1 MSLATSSLSRP
12 TTRTHLAPWLRVSAA
27 VFAVAWGGNEFTPLL
42 VTYRLEEHLSAVTVN
57 VLLGAY
63 VVGIVPALL
72 IGGPLSDRYGR
83 RALAL
88 PAPVLALVGSA
99 VLAAGGGSTAQLFVG
114 RVFSGLAL
122 GLVMAVGTAW
132 IKELSLPPFDATADE
147 GAGARR
153 AALVLTIGFALGAAV
168 AAGIA
173 QSGTAPEVL
182 PYVVNVGLCILS
194 LALMWSAPETR
205 RRATAPARLR
215 DDLKIHAASHRRFV
229 FVVAPL
235 APWVFG
241 TAASAY
247 AILPVLFSAQ
257 VRGAEVGFAGLLCLI
272 ALGCGVAA
280 QSVVRSIDRAG
291 SARTIVVSFAT
302 TAVGLALAA
311 WASVTMLLPVAIVAA
326 AALGTAYGFLL
337 VTGLQEVQRI
347 AGPDDLAGLTAV
359 YYSLSYLGFFV
370 PALLASL
377 SPMIGYPILFAVGG
391 ALALVSLLATCAAH
405 RRYGVLPISPRRTPP
420 RRG

>member
-1 MSLATSSLSRP
+1 MSSATSSLPVSVPSASSRVL
-12 TTRTHLAPWLRVSAA
+12 LAPWLRVSAA

-42 VTYRLEEHLSAVTVN
+42 VTYRLEEHLSALTVN
-57 VLLGAY
+57 MLLGAY
-63 VVGIVPALL
+63 VLGIVPALL

-83 RALAL
+83 RTLAL
-88 PAPVLALVGSA
+88 PAPLLALAGSA
-99 VLAAGGGSTAQLFVG
+99 VLAAGGGSAGQLFVG

-132 IKELSLPPFDATADE
+132 IKELSLPPFDRRADE

-168 AAGIA
+168 AAAIA

-182 PYVVNVGLCILS
+182 PYLVNVALCAVA

-205 RRATAPARLR
+205 ARAATPGRLR
-215 DDLKIHAASHRRFV
+215 EDLAIPAAGHRRFL

-247 AILPVLFSAQ
+247 AILPVLFSSR
-257 VRGAEVGFAGLLCLI
+257 VPGFEVGFAGLLCLI
-272 ALGCGVAA
+272 ALGCGVGA
-280 QSVVRSIDRAG
+280 QTVVRRIDRAG
-291 SARTIVVSFAT
+291 SARTIVVSFAA

-311 WASVTMLLPVAIVAA
+311 WAALSMLLPVAIVAA

-370 PALLASL
+370 PAALASL
-377 SPMIGYPILFAVGG
+377 SPLIGYPLLFVAGG
-391 ALALVSLLATCAAH
+391 LLALVSLLATIGAH
-405 RRYGVLPISPRRTPP
+405 RRY
-420 RRG
+420 

>member
-1 MSLATSSLSRP
+1 MSLSTSSLP
-12 TTRTHLAPWLRVSAA
+12 TAETAATAARLHIAPWLRVSAA

-42 VTYRLEEHLSAVTVN
+42 VTYRMDEHLSALTVN
-57 VLLGAY
+57 LLLGAY

-99 VLAAGGGSTAQLFVG
+99 ILAAGGGSATTLFVG

-132 IKELSLPPFDATADE
+132 IKELSAPPFDAHADD

-168 AAGIA
+168 AAAIA
-173 QSGTAPEVL
+173 QSGTAPQVL
-182 PYVVNVGLCILS
+182 PYLVNVVLCAV
-194 LALMWSAPETR
+194 ALTMMWSAPETR
-205 RRATAPARLR
+205 RRRAAPGRLR
-215 DDLKIHAASHRRFV
+215 DDLAIPAAGHRRFL

-247 AILPVLFSAQ
+247 AILPVLFAEQ
-257 VRGAEVGFAGLLCLI
+257 VPGLEVGFAGLLCLV

-280 QSVVRSIDRAG
+280 QSVVRAIDRAG
-291 SARTIVVSFAT
+291 SARTIVISFAT

-311 WASVTMLLPVAIVAA
+311 WASLSMLLPAAIVAA

-377 SPMIGYPILFAVGG
+377 SPVIGYPVLFIVGG
-391 ALALVSLLATCAAH
+391 TLALASLAATWTAH
-405 RRYGVLPISPRRTPP
+405 RHY
-420 RRG
+420 

>member
-1 MSLATSSLSRP
+1 MSLSTSSLP
-12 TTRTHLAPWLRVSAA
+12 TAETAATAARLHIAPWLRVSAA

-42 VTYRLEEHLSAVTVN
+42 VTYRMDEHLSALTVN
-57 VLLGAY
+57 LLLGAY

-83 RALAL
+83 RTLAL
-88 PAPVLALVGSA
+88 PAPLLALAGSA
-99 VLAAGGGSTAQLFVG
+99 VLAAGGGSAGQLFVG

-132 IKELSLPPFDATADE
+132 IKELSLPPFDRRADE

-168 AAGIA
+168 AAAIA

-182 PYVVNVGLCILS
+182 PYLVNVALCAVA

-205 RRATAPARLR
+205 ARAATPGRLR
-215 DDLKIHAASHRRFV
+215 EDLTIPAAGHRRFL

-247 AILPVLFSAQ
+247 AILPVLFSSR
-257 VRGAEVGFAGLLCLI
+257 VPGFEVGFAGLLCLI
-272 ALGCGVAA
+272 ALGCGVGA
-280 QSVVRSIDRAG
+280 QTVVRRIDRAG
-291 SARTIVVSFAT
+291 SARTIVVSFAA

-311 WASVTMLLPVAIVAA
+311 WAALSMLLPVAIVAA

-370 PALLASL
+370 PAALASL
-377 SPMIGYPILFAVGG
+377 SPLIGYPLLFVAGG
-391 ALALVSLLATCAAH
+391 LLALVSLLATIGAH
-405 RRYGVLPISPRRTPP
+405 RRY
-420 RRG
+420 

>member
-1 MSLATSSLSRP
+1 MSSATSSLPVSVPSASSRVL
-12 TTRTHLAPWLRVSAA
+12 LAPWLRVSAA

-42 VTYRLEEHLSAVTVN
+42 VTYRLEEHLSALTVN
-57 VLLGAY
+57 MLLGAY
-63 VVGIVPALL
+63 VLGIVPALL

-83 RALAL
+83 RTLAL
-88 PAPVLALVGSA
+88 PAPLLALAGSA
-99 VLAAGGGSTAQLFVG
+99 VLAAGGGSAGQLFVG

-132 IKELSLPPFDATADE
+132 IKELSLPPFDRRADE

-168 AAGIA
+168 AAAIA

-182 PYVVNVGLCILS
+182 PYLVNVALCAVA

-205 RRATAPARLR
+205 ARAATPGRLR
-215 DDLKIHAASHRRFV
+215 EDLTIPAAGHRRFL

-247 AILPVLFSAQ
+247 AILPVLFSSR
-257 VRGAEVGFAGLLCLI
+257 VPGFEVGFAGLLCLI
-272 ALGCGVAA
+272 ALGCGVGA
-280 QSVVRSIDRAG
+280 QTVVRRIDRAG
-291 SARTIVVSFAT
+291 SARTIVVSFAA

-311 WASVTMLLPVAIVAA
+311 WAALSMLLPVAIVAA

-370 PALLASL
+370 PAALASL
-377 SPMIGYPILFAVGG
+377 SPLIGYPLLFVAGG
-391 ALALVSLLATCAAH
+391 LLALVSLLATIGAH
-405 RRYGVLPISPRRTPP
+405 RRY
-420 RRG
+420 